1 MGFDLPSCF
10 VRVMTVDTS
19 LLAGPS
25 FPGPMLD
32 RGTAT
37 SFGPSPMLANA
48 GAGFTGRGEAMFLAL
63 QTW

>member
-1 MGFDLPSCF
+1 
-10 VRVMTVDTS
+10 MTVDTS